1 MKEIIFATNNAHKLE
16 EIQIILKNKCKLL
29 SLADIGFSGD
39 IPETAATLQENAQM
53 KALFIYERFHMD
65 CIADDTG
72 LEIEALDGRPGVY
85 SARYAGPACIA
96 EDNMRKVLQEMDG
109 NPNRKARFV
118 SVISLMLEG
127 RVYQFE
133 GIAEGEIITD
143 RRGGAGFGYDP
154 IFIPWGYDQTFA
166 EMPLSLKNAI
176 SHRAKAV
183 NKLVEFL
190 AIS

>member
-16 EIQIILKNKCKLL
+16 EIQTILKDKCKLL
-29 SLADIGFSGD
+29 SLSDIGFSGE
-39 IPETAATLQENAQM
+39 IPETADSLQENARM
-53 KALFIYERFHMD
+53 KASYIYDLFHKD
-65 CIADDTG
+65 CFADDTG

-96 EDNMRKVLQEMDG
+96 EDNMRKVLQEIEG
-109 NPNRKARFV
+109 NSNRKARFV
-118 SVISLMLEG
+118 SVISLILEG

-154 IFIPWGYDQTFA
+154 IFIPKGYDQTFA
-166 EMPLSLKNAI
+166 EMPLSLKNTI

-183 NKLVEFL
+183 KKLTDFL
-190 AIS
+190 AIT